1 MVYHQREE
9 VMDEFYWYEMRCEVC
24 KTIDSVPGPKKH
36 STTWQEFSLLL
47 KKSNSFDYQYKYCP
61 ACKKYTRQILVS
73 FDAE

>member
-1 MVYHQREE
+1 MN
-9 VMDEFYWYEMRCEVC
+9 EFYWYEMRCEAC

-61 ACKKYTRQILVS
+61 VCKKYTRQILVS